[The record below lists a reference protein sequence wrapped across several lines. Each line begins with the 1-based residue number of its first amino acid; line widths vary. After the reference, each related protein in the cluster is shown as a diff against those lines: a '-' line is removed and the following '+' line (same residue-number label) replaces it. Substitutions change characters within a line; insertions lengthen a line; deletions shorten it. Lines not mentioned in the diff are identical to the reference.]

1 MAAATTKQTKYI
13 AKKPDVN
20 GFIHYTDGEHQVW
33 NALYSRQIKLI
44 ENRACAAFVDGIRKL
59 ELNAH
64 QIPQC
69 KAVSEK
75 LLDLTGWTVKPV
87 EALISFSEF
96 FTMLAHKQ
104 FPAASFIRIP
114 EELDYLQEPDIFHE
128 LFGHGPMLTHPA
140 FADFTHA
147 VGKIGMHADK
157 ADRAMLARM
166 YWFTVEFGLI
176 KAAQG
181 LKIYGGGILSSKGE
195 TVYALE
201 SDVPNRQAFD
211 LMTVLRMPYRYDEM
225 QKNYFVISSFDDLYH
240 LIDNPL
246 LDKFAE
252 ARALGMLPNPHEKD
266 MTEHRSC

>member
-1 MAAATTKQTKYI
+1 MATSIKQQTKYV
-13 AKKPDVN
+13 AKKPDAN
-20 GFIHYTDGEHQVW
+20 GFIHYTDTEHQVW
-33 NALYSRQIKLI
+33 NTLYNRQVKLI
-44 ENRACAAFVDGIRKL
+44 ENRACSAFVDGIHKL

-69 KAVSEK
+69 KEVSEK
-75 LLDLTGWTVKPV
+75 LLDLTGWIVKPV

-128 LFGHGPMLTHPA
+128 LFGHGPMLTHSA

-147 VGKIGMHADK
+147 VGELGIHANK
-157 ADRAMLARM
+157 ADRAMLARL

-176 KAAQG
+176 KTTQG
-181 LKIYGGGILSSKGE
+181 LRIYGGGILSSKGE

-201 SDVPNRQAFD
+201 SDVPNRQRFD
-211 LMTVLRMPYRYDEM
+211 LMTVLRMPYRYDEI
-225 QKNYFVISSFDDLYH
+225 QKNYFVIDSFDDLYY
-240 LIDNPL
+240 LIDNQL
-246 LDKFAE
+246 LAKFAQ
-252 ARALGMLPNPHEKD
+252 ARTLGLLPSPYETD
-266 MTEHRSC
+266 ITEQRSC